1 MSYNPTPNRP
11 TPSEDE
17 AFNKLSALC
26 ARAEHSSGEMVDKMR
41 RWGIDDETQARIM
54 ARLVSGKYI
63 DDERYARLFVEDK
76 IRFDHWGRT
85 KIALTLR
92 RKGIDSTTAAS
103 VLDDI
108 DDDRYLEVLR
118 PLIQAK
124 RRTVKARN
132 DYERTGK
139 LMRFALSRGFTM
151 DQIRRCLDGA
161 DEYEYDMTD
170 DDE

>member
-1 MSYNPTPNRP
+1 MTFTPPKDRP
-11 TPSEDE
+11 IPSANE
-17 AFNKLSALC
+17 AFAKLSALC
-26 ARAEHSSGEMVDKMR
+26 ARAEHSSGEMLDKMR
-41 RWGIDDETQARIM
+41 RWGVDDETQARVM
-54 ARLVSGKYI
+54 QRLTQGKYI
-63 DDERYARLFVEDK
+63 DDERFARLFADDK
-76 IRFDHWGRT
+76 IRFDHWGRA

-92 RKGIDSTTAAS
+92 RKGIDSSTVAR

-124 RRTVKARN
+124 RRTVKARS

-139 LMRFALSRGFTM
+139 LIRYALSRGFSM
-151 DQIRRCLDGA
+151 DLIRQCLDGT
-161 DEYEYDMTD
+161 DEYDMTE